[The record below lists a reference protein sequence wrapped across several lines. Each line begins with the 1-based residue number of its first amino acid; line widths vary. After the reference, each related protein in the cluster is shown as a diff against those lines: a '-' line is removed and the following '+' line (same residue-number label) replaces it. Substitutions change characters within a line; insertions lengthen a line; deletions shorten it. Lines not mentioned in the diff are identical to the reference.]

1 MNDDIR
7 IDFPLEQLYPIKD
20 HPELSLRL
28 TVGKSQES
36 YWVEADLIS
45 NEGQKI
51 IHHFGLRQNIG
62 NFHDAIQSGLYLY
75 ESLK

>member
-1 MNDDIR
+1 MNDELR
-7 IDFPLEQLYPIKD
+7 LDFPLEQLYPIKD

-28 TVGKSQES
+28 TVGKSMET

-51 IHHFGLRQNIG
+51 IHHLGVRQNIT